1 MRFSV
6 IDYSVFNVCAFKTF
20 INNFSTL
27 KNRKFLGD
35 YGTKKKNMILLSSV

>member
-6 IDYSVFNVCAFKTF
+6 IDYSVFNVCACKTF

-27 KNRKFLGD
+27 LKIENFLVIMVLRKKYDF
-35 YGTKKKNMILLSSV
+35 T